1 MPPQDSTVDP
11 VERYLAGAAAIV
23 QRLDRAAIAA
33 VVRLVRE
40 TRDRGGRIF
49 FLGCGGGAAH
59 AAHAVNDFRLLAGI
73 PSFTPTD
80 NAAELTAR
88 INDAGWETA
97 YADWLA
103 AFAPSSNDL
112 VFVFSVGGG
121 SEEKKLSVNIV
132 RALDAA
138 QRAGARIT
146 GVVGRDGGATAKRAA
161 ACVIVPTV
169 DEAAVTAHTEAFQS
183 VIAHLVVTHPEVATR
198 GTTWESRG

>member
-1 MPPQDSTVDP
+1 VDP
-11 VERYLAGAAAIV
+11 IDSFLAGTIEIA
-23 QRLDRAAIAA
+23 QRLDRAALAA
-33 VVRLVRE
+33 VVGLVRE
-40 TRDRGGRIF
+40 TRESGGRLF

-59 AAHAVNDFRLLAGI
+59 AAHAVNDFRLLAGM

-88 INDAGWETA
+88 INDAGWESA

-103 AFAPSSNDL
+103 AFAPTAKDL

-121 SEEKKLSVNIV
+121 NEEKKLSVNIV
-132 RALDAA
+132 RALDVAA
-138 QRAGARIT
+138 RAGTRIT
-146 GVVGRDGGATAKRAA
+146 GVVGRDGGATAKRAT

-183 VIAHLVVTHPEVATR
+183 VIAHLIVTHPDIRART
-198 GTTWESRG
+198 TTWESRG